1 MRSVIVVGGIFS
13 SFEYFKPGFGLLNR
27 QRQYGNITKAFGEL
41 EVNVDFHLVELRI
54 GFFDSAAF
62 MNTDP
67 ELPSK
72 FKV

>member
-1 MRSVIVVGGIFS
+1 MEISL
-13 SFEYFKPGFGLLNR
+13 KL
-27 QRQYGNITKAFGEL
+27 FGEL

-54 GFFDSAAF
+54 GFFDSVAL

>member
-1 MRSVIVVGGIFS
+1 MEISL
-13 SFEYFKPGFGLLNR
+13 KL
-27 QRQYGNITKAFGEL
+27 FGEL

-54 GFFDSAAF
+54 GFFDSVAF